1 MQHERFLW
9 IIYEAD
15 IFLEVS
21 PTGCSKESLQAVLH
35 ADVLYRV
42 KKALVTKSGR

>member
-15 IFLEVS
+15 IFFEVY
-21 PTGCSKESLQAVLH
+21 PTRRLKESLQVVLH
-35 ADVLYRV
+35 ANVLYQV
-42 KKALVTKSGR
+42 KKAPVTKSGW